1 MNIVKNTKTVLV
13 VAAHP
18 DDEVLGC
25 AGVVADYVNN
35 GIGVSILILGEGVT
49 SRFEERKKDARKRA
63 LAQIRQSVNDA
74 AGILGVKKTFIFDFP
89 DNRFDTV
96 ALLDIVKTIESVKN
110 EVRPDIVY
118 THHYN
123 DLNIDHRIAYD
134 AVLTACRP
142 IKEETVKEIYSF
154 EIPSSTEWNYPYVFS
169 PNIFVDI
176 TGTIDKK
183 IEALK
188 AYRTELKESPHPRSE
203 ELVRTIARR
212 WGSVVGLNYTEAFEA
227 IRIIR

>member
-1 MNIVKNTKTVLV
+1 MNIKNNRNAVLV
-13 VAAHP
+13 IAAHP

-25 AGVVADYVNN
+25 AGVVADHVNN
-35 GIGVSILILGEGVT
+35 GMDVSVLILGEGVT
-49 SRFEERKKDARKRA
+49 SRFKEGQQDARERA
-63 LAQIRQSVNDA
+63 LAQIKESVNNA
-74 AGILGVKKTFIFDFP
+74 AGILGVKKTFIFGFP

-96 ALLDIVKTIESVKN
+96 ALLDIVKTIENVKD
-110 EVRPDIVY
+110 EIRPDIVY

-123 DLNIDHRIAYD
+123 DLNIDHRIAYN

-142 IKEETVKEIYSF
+142 IKQETVKEIYSF

-176 TGTIDKK
+176 AGTIDKK

-203 ELVRTIARR
+203 ELVRTTARR
-212 WGSVVGLNYTEAFEA
+212 WGSVAGLNYAEAFEA